1 MNLKDFVP
9 SENIGSVMLDDS
21 YLLEG
26 LVKAIRP
33 HYVVEIGTFVGT
45 STVVMANAL
54 EEIQNT
60 SKIYTVDKND
70 HDVMKKLGGLGL
82 AERVEF
88 YQQDS
93 YDFAKMIVAKLPF
106 IDFVFYDGEAHVDKY
121 FEHFELL
128 KTKMKPGSIYAVH
141 DYNTRA
147 TAHRAFLDKIR
158 EAHITIPTNKGLT
171 LIQI

>member
-1 MNLKDFVP
+1 MKLKDFVP
-9 SENIGSVMLDDS
+9 AENIGSVMLDDS

-26 LVKAIRP
+26 LIKAIRP
-33 HYVVEIGTFVGT
+33 HYIVEIGTFVGT

-70 HDVMKKLGGLGL
+70 HRVIDKLKGFNLE
-82 AERVEF
+82 ERVEF

-93 YDFAKMIVAKLPF
+93 YEFAKMIVDKLPF
-106 IDFVFYDGEAHVDKY
+106 IDFVFYDGEAHVDQY
-121 FEHFELL
+121 LRHFELL

-147 TAHRAFLDKIR
+147 TAHRAFLDKIK
-158 EAHITIPTNKGLT
+158 ELHVTIPTNKGLT